1 MLDPLPI
8 WDFLNLKSARSPS
21 LFEMPEPM
29 DQGLFPVGKGAQGS
43 SIFLIGTSKLREASP
58 EPVLPTFCQDG
69 SGNEAMV
76 RAMAVAAAADKLYN
90 SESYMNRNR
99 HSIKS
104 VKPNPIVQNRSLGFD
119 RLLNSKP
126 EELLGF
132 SRRLFRNTS
141 TPDTGMSEHPPSP
154 YARFGFLI

>member
-1 MLDPLPI
+1 
-8 WDFLNLKSARSPS
+8 
-21 LFEMPEPM
+21 MPEPM

-76 RAMAVAAAADKLYN
+76 RAMAVAAATDKSYN